1 MTVLDSTLS
10 LQRHRH
16 CRYIGQT
23 SALDTSLLG
32 FCDFDA
38 SREAHLNCGDVRQ
51 VSENGFFDMIADSSF
66 PTNDDEI
73 QSVYEVEQIVGPH
86 GPALIDIYFANVHPS
101 FPIIQKQVF
110 LNRRRHGDRQINA
123 ALLSGMYILALR
135 WWFSDPALAQQP
147 MPSIEA
153 LEEVGFRSLNNAMQ
167 RPKLSALQAGLLL
180 LQRQHSNAW
189 SLTVQLVTLAQD
201 LGLHIDCSSWS
212 IPLWERRLRKR
223 LAWALYIQDKW
234 SGLIHGRPSHIQAND
249 WAVPPLTEAD
259 FIEDVVTVGS
269 GTIGTDDHD
278 SAGQHSIIFMQMIEL
293 TSIMGDV
300 IDTFYTQR
308 AVSEFAKA
316 GKGVTG
322 LILSKAKPVQLKLKE
337 WFSRLPAE
345 ARMDSYTPGQLSSNG
360 YLHLAYFATEITI
373 HRRIVQSLTHR
384 TSDPYMMH
392 ICRSAAK
399 TRLISAMDFVNR
411 LKPEHLDAFWYFAS
425 ATNFALIATFGS
437 LLRATAP
444 GHEESTFYEMRL
456 REYRWALAVSAK
468 KADWIE
474 SAVRMLDITN
484 NMLSNLPEKPSSEQ
498 HSPRSQDSVMQD

>member
-1 MTVLDSTLS
+1 MLDSTLS

-23 SALDTSLLG
+23 SALDTALLG
-32 FCDFDA
+32 FCNFDA
-38 SREAHLNCGDVRQ
+38 AQEAHLNCGDVRQ
-51 VSENGFFDMIADSSF
+51 VSATGFFDVIADSAF
-66 PTNDDEI
+66 PTYDDEI
-73 QSVYEVEQIVGPH
+73 QSVYEVERLVGPY

-101 FPIIQKQVF
+101 FPIVQKEVF
-110 LNRRRHGDRQINA
+110 LTRRRHGDRQINA
-123 ALLSGMYILALR
+123 ALLAGIYVLALR

-147 MPSIEA
+147 MPSVEA
-153 LEEVGFRSLNNAMQ
+153 LEEVGFRSLSNAMQ

-189 SLTVQLVTLAQD
+189 GLTVQLVTLAQD
-201 LGLHIDCSSWS
+201 LGLHLDCSSWS
-212 IPLWERRLRKR
+212 IPLWERRLRRR

-234 SGLIHGRPSHIQAND
+234 SGLIYGRPSHIQAND
-249 WAVPPLTEAD
+249 WAVQPLTKAD
-259 FIEDVVTVGS
+259 FVEDVAAQNVDTAEH
-269 GTIGTDDHD
+269 DDAEDEEH
-278 SAGQHSIIFMQMIEL
+278 GLIFMQMIEL
-293 TSIMGDV
+293 TSIMGEV
-300 IDTFYTQR
+300 INTFYTQK
-308 AVSEFAKA
+308 AVSEFDRA
-316 GKGVTG
+316 GSGITG
-322 LILSKAKPVQLKLKE
+322 LILSKAKPVQLKLKD

-384 TSDPYMMH
+384 SSDSYMMH

-411 LKPEHLDAFWYFAS
+411 LKPEHLDSFWYFAS

-444 GHEESTFYEMRL
+444 GLEESTFYEMRL
-456 REYRWALAVSAK
+456 REYRWALAVSARR
-468 KADWIE
+468 ADWIE

-484 NMLSNLPEKPSSEQ
+484 NMLSNLPGKPSSEQ
-498 HSPRSQDSVMQD
+498 QSPRSQDSVMQD